1 MKKFRFSHMR
11 RWMLFYLALVLV
23 VTAVLWALIYLG
35 IVGILAAYAPL
46 AATTGGAAPNHL
58 PLALADLKSIVLL
71 LLVSG
76 LLLSAG
82 LGYFWYRILSRRFD
96 RSVIALLRALEQM
109 ARGRLN
115 ETVSIDTPDEFGRM
129 GASINELAANLQEL
143 LLYIWKQTGQ
153 CLTMLEHIH
162 NNPDLRHD
170 RRLTLESMGYLN
182 QLTESV
188 DDLREMAKSY
198 VFYDVSLDGNKTLAI
213 NEPGKKL

>member
-1 MKKFRFSHMR
+1 
-11 RWMLFYLALVLV
+11 MLFYLALVLV

-35 IVGILAAYAPL
+35 IVGILAAYAPS
-46 AATTGGAAPNHL
+46 AATSGAAAPNHL
-58 PLALADLKSIVLL
+58 PLPLADLKSIVLL
-71 LLVSG
+71 LLISG

-170 RRLTLESMGYLN
+170 RRLTLESMDYLN

>member
-1 MKKFRFSHMR
+1 
-11 RWMLFYLALVLV
+11 MLFYLVLVLFI
-23 VTAVLWALIYLG
+23 TAVLWALIYLG
-35 IVGILAAYAPL
+35 IAGILAAPAPSAESMGT
-46 AATTGGAAPNHL
+46 AASRQL
-58 PLALADLKSIVLL
+58 PWADLKNLVLL
-71 LLVSG
+71 LLTGG
-76 LLLSAG
+76 LLMSAG
-82 LGYFWYRILSRRFD
+82 LGYFWYRVLSRKFD
-96 RSVIALLRALEQM
+96 RSVVALLRALEQL

-143 LLYIWKQTGQ
+143 LLYIWKQTGK

-162 NNPDLRHD
+162 NNPELCHD
-170 RRLTLESMGYLN
+170 RRLTLESLGYLK

-198 VFYDVSLDGNKTLAI
+198 VFYDVSLDGNKTLAV

>member
-1 MKKFRFSHMR
+1 MR

>member
-1 MKKFRFSHMR
+1 MR
-11 RWMLFYLALVLV
+11 RWMLFYLVLVLV

-35 IVGILAAYAPL
+35 MVGILAAYAPS
-46 AATTGGAAPNHL
+46 AVTSGAAAPNHL

-71 LLVSG
+71 LLISG

-170 RRLTLESMGYLN
+170 RRLTLESMDYLN

>member
-1 MKKFRFSHMR
+1 M
-11 RWMLFYLALVLV
+11 
-23 VTAVLWALIYLG
+23 
-35 IVGILAAYAPL
+35 
-46 AATTGGAAPNHL
+46 
-58 PLALADLKSIVLL
+58 LL

-170 RRLTLESMGYLN
+170 RRLTLESMDYLN

>member
-1 MKKFRFSHMR
+1 
-11 RWMLFYLALVLV
+11 MLFYLVLVLFI
-23 VTAVLWALIYLG
+23 TAVLWALIYLG
-35 IVGILAAYAPL
+35 IAGILAAPVPSAESMGT
-46 AATTGGAAPNHL
+46 AASRQL
-58 PLALADLKSIVLL
+58 PWADLKNLVLL
-71 LLVSG
+71 LLTGG
-76 LLLSAG
+76 LLMSAG
-82 LGYFWYRILSRRFD
+82 LGYFWYRVLSRKFD
-96 RSVIALLRALEQM
+96 RSVVALLRALEQL

-143 LLYIWKQTGQ
+143 LLYIWKQTGK

-162 NNPDLRHD
+162 NNPELCHD
-170 RRLTLESMGYLN
+170 RRLTLESLGYLK

-198 VFYDVSLDGNKTLAI
+198 VFYDVSLDGNKTLAV

>member
-1 MKKFRFSHMR
+1 MR

-46 AATTGGAAPNHL
+46 AATTGAAAPNHL

>member
-1 MKKFRFSHMR
+1 
-11 RWMLFYLALVLV
+11 MLFYLVLVLFI
-23 VTAVLWALIYLG
+23 TAVLWSLIYLG
-35 IVGILAAYAPL
+35 IAGILAAPAPSAESMGT
-46 AATTGGAAPNHL
+46 AASGQL
-58 PLALADLKSIVLL
+58 PWDDLKNLVLL
-71 LLVSG
+71 LLTGG
-76 LLLSAG
+76 LLMSAG
-82 LGYFWYRILSRRFD
+82 LGYFWYRVLSRKFD
-96 RSVIALLRALEQM
+96 RSVVALLRALEQL

-143 LLYIWKQTGQ
+143 LLYIWKQTGK

-162 NNPDLRHD
+162 NNPELCHD
-170 RRLTLESMGYLN
+170 RRLTLESLGYLK

-198 VFYDVSLDGNKTLAI
+198 VFYDVSLDGNKTLAV

>member
-1 MKKFRFSHMR
+1 
-11 RWMLFYLALVLV
+11 MLFYLVLVLFI
-23 VTAVLWALIYLG
+23 TAVLWALIYLG
-35 IVGILAAYAPL
+35 IAGILAAPAPSAESMGT
-46 AATTGGAAPNHL
+46 AASRQL
-58 PLALADLKSIVLL
+58 PWADLKNIVLL
-71 LLVSG
+71 LLAGG
-76 LLLSAG
+76 LLMSAG
-82 LGYFWYRILSRRFD
+82 LGYFWYRILSRKFD
-96 RSVIALLRALEQM
+96 RSVVALLRALEQL

-143 LLYIWKQTGQ
+143 LLYIWKQTGK

-162 NNPDLRHD
+162 NNPELCHD
-170 RRLTLESMGYLN
+170 RRLTLESLGYLK

-198 VFYDVSLDGNKTLAI
+198 VFYDVSLDGNKTLAV

>member
-1 MKKFRFSHMR
+1 
-11 RWMLFYLALVLV
+11 MLSYLVLVLV

-35 IVGILAAYAPL
+35 MVGILAAYAPS
-46 AATTGGAAPNHL
+46 AVTSGAAAPNHL

-71 LLVSG
+71 LLISG

-170 RRLTLESMGYLN
+170 RRLTLESMDYLN